1 MKSNKSVAVFCAA
14 SEDIDGRYK
23 AEACEV
29 GTMLGSMGAT
39 LIYGGA
45 RAGLMEATAAAVKAA
60 GGCVVG
66 VVPQVLVERNRVS
79 ALLDETV
86 LVRDL
91 SERKDV
97 MVQRSDVLVALPGGV
112 GTLDEIFHTMAA
124 ATIGYHRKRVVL
136 YNASGFWDGLLSLL
150 RQMADDA
157 FVRGNLSD
165 FIDVACSIDELK
177 QIILKA

>member
-1 MKSNKSVAVFCAA
+1 MKNCKNVAVFCAA
-14 SEDIDGRYK
+14 SEEIDKKYRD
-23 AEACEV
+23 EACEV
-29 GTMLGSMGAT
+29 GAMIGAVGAT

-45 RAGLMEATAAAVKAA
+45 RAGLMEATAAAVKEA
-60 GGCVVG
+60 GGRVVG

-91 SERKDV
+91 SERKDI

-124 ATIGYHRKRVVL
+124 ATIGFHSKRVVL

-150 RQMADDA
+150 REMANEA
-157 FVRGNLSD
+157 FVRGALCNYLTEVRS
-165 FIDVACSIDELK
+165 VEELK
-177 QIILKA
+177 QIIIEA